1 MSARVA
7 HVERTPSQTVG
18 PFFHEALRWKDGGR
32 VTFSEAGERVV
43 LAGCVFDGAGDPV
56 ADALI
61 ETWQL
66 SPSGSLPS
74 TGPSA
79 SKPQGFGR
87 VETAKDGTFR
97 IETLMPGG
105 GGAAFLAVAILA
117 RGLLKPLRTRV
128 YLVPETRVRADPGLG
143 PFASSHRLATLVAQ
157 PAGGGQFHWEVRL
170 QGNGETAFFAA

>member
-1 MSARVA
+1 MNTREANA
-7 HVERTPSQTVG
+7 ERTPSQTVG

-43 LAGCVFDGAGDPV
+43 LMGCLFDGAGDPV
-56 ADALI
+56 ADALV

-66 SPSGSLPS
+66 SPSGSLPA

-87 VETAKDGTFR
+87 VETAQDGTFR

-105 GGAAFLAVAILA
+105 NGVPFLAVAILA

-128 YLVPETRVRADPGLG
+128 YLAPEARVRADPGLK
-143 PFASSHRLATLVAQ
+143 PLAASQQLSTLVAQ
-157 PAGGGQFHWEVRL
+157 PAGDGQFRWVVRL
-170 QGNGETAFFAA
+170 QGAGETAFFAT